1 MDKDIKDIQN
11 NDADWLTGILE
22 GYGDSLHNEI
32 MLLNIS
38 KKDLIAKNENE
49 ISKVGYNA
57 PYGDKEEVEKLIY
70 FYFKK
75 CVEWYDKDRDLI
87 EEEAKK
93 ETDIIIKEEEEY
105 PDNSFLVLLYCE
117 GKYLWSLGG

>member
-11 NDADWLTGILE
+11 NDADWLTDILE
-22 GYGDSLHNEI
+22 GYGDNLSDEI
-32 MLLNIS
+32 MLLNIN
-38 KKDLIAKNENE
+38 KKDLVDKNENK
-49 ISKVGYNA
+49 ISQVGYSV
-57 PYGDKEEVEKLIY
+57 PYVDKEEVEKLIY

>member
-11 NDADWLTGILE
+11 NDADWLTDILE
-22 GYGDSLHNEI
+22 GYGDSLSDEI
-32 MLLNIS
+32 MLLNIN
-38 KKDLIAKNENE
+38 KKDLIDKNENE
-49 ISKVGYNA
+49 ISQVGYSV

-93 ETDIIIKEEEEY
+93 ETDIIIKEEEY

-117 GKYLWSLGG
+117 GKYLWTLGG

>member
-11 NDADWLTGILE
+11 NDADWLTDVLE
-22 GYGDSLHNEI
+22 GYGDSLSDEI
-32 MLLNIS
+32 MLLNIN
-38 KKDLIAKNENE
+38 KKDLIDKNENK
-49 ISKVGYNA
+49 ILQVGYSV
-57 PYGDKEEVEKLIY
+57 PYDDKEEVEKLIY

-93 ETDIIIKEEEEY
+93 ETDVIIKEEEEY